1 MTAPLRSL
9 QHLTAVVD
17 EAESMARRIDQSAD
31 VPPVAVEALGGG
43 LRVIAAPPGF
53 IKVEIREPRVLQRGS
68 DEIGRE
74 IGRAANEAL
83 HRLRLAMTTAV
94 PVDAAAAAE
103 EFARISERGRTSFQQ
118 VLDSVMDLQHPAAR

>member
-1 MTAPLRSL
+1 MTDPLRSL
-9 QHLTAVVD
+9 QNLTAVVD
-17 EAESMARRIDQSAD
+17 QSERMAQQFGQSAN

-74 IGRAANEAL
+74 VGRAANEAL
-83 HRLRLAMTTAV
+83 HRLRHAMTTAA

-103 EFARISERGRTSFQQ
+103 EFARISARGSTSFQQ
-118 VLDSVMDLQHPAAR
+118 VLDSVMHLQHPAAR